1 MSVSKVKV
9 ISIIGLLSELDNVIK
24 LCGESGA
31 FQPDNA
37 LAFYEN
43 TQGFVNLS
51 DKNPYTESLN
61 TIKENAMLAG
71 KVPTIVDISNFN
83 VTSKQIDDYVKY
95 FSEKLGDLIEQKN
108 SISQKIEL
116 YQKTISDLKHFSGL
130 SFELESIFSC
140 KYIKVRFGSLP
151 RESFEKITKH
161 SENPYIMFFPCTNDN
176 DRYFG
181 VYFAP
186 IDHAAEIDRI
196 FSGLYFE
203 RLRVPVDDGTIEDHI
218 KNLSNLVEEEENNL
232 KAIDKN
238 MEQFWQTQ
246 YDQCM
251 RFYSKLK
258 ELDSYFAIKKYVY
271 RYNNSF
277 ILVGWIPIEKQ
288 DEFALKLESAY
299 GIEYSIDDV
308 DSEIKLSPP
317 VRLKNKKLFK
327 PFEMFVDMYG
337 LPCYNEV
344 DPTAFVAIAYT
355 LLFGIMFADLGQGL
369 LLSLV
374 GYLMFKLKNMP
385 LGKILIRCGISAA
398 VFGVVFGSVF
408 GFEHALDKFYYNV
421 FGLSEKPVE
430 VMEPNTTNM
439 IIYLSILIGI
449 ILLICSMILNI
460 YSSFKQRDYENA
472 LFGPNGVAGITLY
485 SSAVVGLICT
495 LLFKINLFSP
505 IYITCFII
513 IPLVLILFR
522 EILGK
527 LVARDK
533 SWKPESMGDFL
544 VQNSFELFEVLLS
557 YVTNT
562 MSFLRVGAFVLVHAG
577 MMLVVFTL
585 ANMCSPV
592 GYVIIICIGNIFVM
606 CLEALLVGIQVLRL
620 NFYEMFSRFF
630 KGEGRA
636 FCPVKAENSNN

>member
-24 LCGESGA
+24 LCGESGV
-31 FQPDNA
+31 FHPDNA
-37 LAFYEN
+37 LSFYEN

-61 TIKENAMLAG
+61 IIKENIILAG
-71 KVPTIVDISNFN
+71 KTPSVVDISNFN
-83 VTSKQIDDYVKY
+83 VTSKQIDEYVDY
-95 FSEKLGDLIEQKN
+95 FSEKLGKLLTQKN
-108 SISQKIEL
+108 SITQQIDL
-116 YQKTISDLKHFSGL
+116 YKKTISDLKHFTGL
-130 SFELESIFSC
+130 SFELENIFSC

-151 RESFEKITKH
+151 REGYEKIIKH
-161 SENPYIMFFPCTNDN
+161 SENPYVIFFPCTNDN
-176 DRYFG
+176 ERYFG
-181 VYFAP
+181 VYVTP
-186 IDHAAEIDRI
+186 VDHASEVDKI
-196 FSGLYFE
+196 FSSLYFE
-203 RLRVPVDDGTIEDHI
+203 RLRVPVDEGTIEDHI
-218 KNLSNLVEEEENNL
+218 KNLSRLVEEEEKNL
-232 KAIDKN
+232 KSVEKSIDT
-238 MEQFWQTQ
+238 FWQIQ

-271 RYNNSF
+271 RYNSSF
-277 ILVGWIPIEKQ
+277 ILVGWIPSEKE
-288 DEFALKLESAY
+288 DEFALNLESAY
-299 GIEYSIDDV
+299 GIEYSIDNA
-308 DSEIKLSPP
+308 DSEIKFSPP
-317 VRLKNKKLFK
+317 VKLKNKRLFK

-337 LPCYNEV
+337 LPCYNEI
-344 DPTAFVAIAYT
+344 DPTPFVAIVYT

-369 LLSLV
+369 LLSIV
-374 GYLMFKLKNMP
+374 GYLMFKLKKMQ
-385 LGKILIRCGISAA
+385 LGRILIRCGISSAI
-398 VFGVVFGSVF
+398 FGVIFGSVF

-430 VMEPNTTNM
+430 VMDPVTTNV
-439 IIYLSILIGI
+439 IIYLSIAIGI
-449 ILLICSMILNI
+449 ILLVCSMLINI
-460 YSSFKQRDYENA
+460 YSSFKRRDYESA
-472 LFGPNGVAGITLY
+472 LFSPNGIAGLALY
-485 SSAVVGLICT
+485 SSCVAGLICN
-495 LLFKINLFSP
+495 LLFSYNVFSP
-505 IYITCFII
+505 MYIVLLII
-513 IPLVLILFR
+513 VPLVLILFR

-527 LVARDK
+527 LISRDK
-533 SWKPESMGDFL
+533 SWKPESIGDFL

-585 ANMCSPV
+585 ANMCSSV
-592 GYVIIICIGNIFVM
+592 GYVLIVCIGNVFVI

-636 FCPVKAENSNN
+636 FDPVKAKS